1 MSSFSSHGREARLR
15 GKGCTQTPCPSTFVC
30 PLEVQSISLP
40 TDLKGLRNLQ

>member
-15 GKGCTQTPCPSTFVC
+15 GKGCTQTPCPSTVC